1 MLVSYHRTCMKKLQ
15 YADPYVSIVNERSD
29 ISSQQPQDYSIDSS
43 KIYPIPQCRW
53 RYVSSY
59 AVFLLKKIHRLNTF
73 PTDSHYILIGEL
85 SGAS

>member
-1 MLVSYHRTCMKKLQ
+1 MENLQ

-29 ISSQQPQDYSIDSS
+29 ISSQQPQDHSIGSS

-59 AVFLLKKIHRLNTF
+59 AVFIRILVKKKHRMNTF
-73 PTDSHYILIGEL
+73 PTDSHYFLIGEL
-85 SGAS
+85 SDGS